1 MPEPEPPISV
11 PPVYDGGFI
20 VFGDINLNHE
30 IKTVKLDHSFVNPV
44 VIMGTLSYNGRH
56 PSTVRVMNVQST
68 SFDVQIQEWAYLD
81 GPHTTERI
89 SWLVA
94 EAGHHVLDDGSV
106 YEAGTKKV
114 GGTWNCVNFEEEI

>member
-1 MPEPEPPISV
+1 
-11 PPVYDGGFI
+11 
-20 VFGDINLNHE
+20 
-30 IKTVKLDHSFVNPV
+30 
-44 VIMGTLSYNGRH
+44 
-56 PSTVRVMNVQST
+56 MNVKSM

-94 EAGHHVLDDGSV
+94 EAGHHTLIGGAE

-114 GGTWNCVNFEEEI
+114 GGSWNCVNFEKEIQDPVMFSQIVTDEFQTQMVTRMKHLDSEGFQFKL